1 MIARRW
7 ILLLLPL
14 VLVGVTVSDQ
24 RALGDEKRPKTLDEA
39 LLEDLGGDPIKGLD
53 RESSKAQPDKPQTTE
68 RPKTLESASTA
79 DDGNPAVGIA
89 RRMRDVESRIAR
101 ADCGNQTQQT
111 QRQILADLDELIKQA
126 RKSCGQCKPGDKK
139 SCTGVQQR
147 KPVAQPC
154 NKPGEGQGKPGEKPS
169 GSNKGQIG
177 RADPKTPDT
186 RRADVEQT
194 KTLMKQLWGELP
206 QRDREQMLQ
215 LPVEEFLPEYE
226 LLIEDYFRRLSE
238 EKGAPSEPR

>member
-7 ILLLLPL
+7 ILLLPL

-24 RALGDEKRPKTLDEA
+24 RASGDEKRPKTLDEA
-39 LLEDLGGDPIKGLD
+39 LLEDLGGDPIKSLD
-53 RESSKAQPDKPQTTE
+53 QKSPETQGKEPQTIE
-68 RPKTLESASTA
+68 RPKTPESASTA
-79 DDGNPAVGIA
+79 DDGNPVLGIA

-154 NKPGEGQGKPGEKPS
+154 NKPVEGKPGEKPS

-186 RRADVEQT
+186 RRADLEQT